1 MLASIALSACD
12 KSIPV
17 VTPEMD
23 TQLMSSFQA
32 GQTVLNCQIQCSLSW
47 AADLHS
53 FAQLDAQGDWH
64 GLAIKIMQDG
74 YASDLAYYY
83 LGHASEGLGA
93 DQAALRYY
101 RISGAIATG
110 QNNALKC
117 NNGGSGFNLCNG
129 VALPNDLFGRIQT
142 VEADLASK
150 QAEAERETE
159 ANAPPARKTKH
170 RTTHKPAAPPTS
182 DADQWI
188 EPPAV
193 TR

>member
-23 TQLMSSFQA
+23 TQLMSSLQA
-32 GQTVLNCQIQCSLSW
+32 GQTVLNCQIECSLSW
-47 AADLHS
+47 AADLHN
-53 FAQLDAQGDWH
+53 FAQLDAQSDWH

-110 QNNALKC
+110 ANNALKC
-117 NNGGSGFNLCNG
+117 NSNGINLCNG
-129 VALPNDLFGRIQT
+129 VALPDALYGRIQT
-142 VEADLASK
+142 VEADVANK
-150 QAEAERETE
+150 QAEAERQAA
-159 ANAPPARKTKH
+159 ANAPPVKKTYH
-170 RTTHKPAAPPTS
+170 RPVHKPVAAPQTT
-182 DADQWI
+182 DQWI
-188 EPPAV
+188 EPPPV